1 MNNLL
6 TKLIDELKK
15 HNSIKIVSFD
25 IFDTVLFRMVK
36 KPTDVFEIA
45 AEKAIKKG
53 VLSYYMTPVIYK
65 NIRREA
71 EKQARKQKKDISG
84 HIEVNLKDIME
95 CLPDYIGDC
104 KEQMIEFELRAEEEL
119 CYINPDIQEVIDYL
133 VQKKKYKIIFISDM
147 YLSSKEIGSILIKN
161 KFSTKI
167 IDKFYISGEIGKNK
181 TTGTMYD
188 YVLDDLRINAEDII
202 HIGDNV
208 ISDVVNAES
217 IGINTIYYDVISKN
231 CTEIQM
237 EQIKYGTLMPE
248 LYSLRK
254 FVSEKAEYL
263 DKEKQ
268 QWFRTG
274 AMVLGPLM
282 SGMAEWV
289 LDTAKK
295 EGISNIY
302 PLMREGMLI
311 TKLLTQAAGY
321 REENYHIEPMYIS
334 RKSVCIPSIIKF
346 DELEYERLTM
356 SLKRNGEV
364 KNLLELLEIK
374 AEDSISDLIE
384 VTIAELRKDKIKE
397 KRLKEYIFSEEVQ
410 KQMEQSIREKR
421 KSIRGY
427 LDQLGINQR
436 FITVDVGF
444 NGTIQEGLEKTIFAE
459 KTKYER
465 NIHLVMFGTYKCMEK
480 IFDNIDIRGYVGCCG
495 ENDDIVSEV
504 AQRPYLL
511 EQFMMCECGTT
522 MYYLE
527 KDGEY
532 VPALEKIT
540 KIGQQQY
547 EKISYIQEGIL
558 QFQKY
563 YLDLKKKKHNIIK
576 RSADS
581 VRESAKIFTRLQ
593 TMPALKEAKAFG
605 KLLYDENYGVNS
617 IIEFSDEESIT
628 EVKNMGAEKW
638 LKNIVPGQKPWVE
651 SIVVQAQQEY
661 YVDKALAEMTSDYEK
676 SILGIVK
683 KVFINRP
690 KSVIIAGAGE
700 AGRMLQKYLEL
711 YGMQIEAFTD
721 SNTKLQGNF
730 VDNIPVKS
738 LKDDFESSHFVIA
751 SFAFAEEIENQIREI
766 KGNGVTIY
774 SINI

>member
-1 MNNLL
+1 M
-6 TKLIDELKK
+6 
-15 HNSIKIVSFD
+15 
-25 IFDTVLFRMVK
+25 
-36 KPTDVFEIA
+36 
-45 AEKAIKKG
+45 
-53 VLSYYMTPVIYK
+53 
-65 NIRREA
+65 
-71 EKQARKQKKDISG
+71 
-84 HIEVNLKDIME
+84 
-95 CLPDYIGDC
+95 
-104 KEQMIEFELRAEEEL
+104 
-119 CYINPDIQEVIDYL
+119 
-133 VQKKKYKIIFISDM
+133 
-147 YLSSKEIGSILIKN
+147 
-161 KFSTKI
+161 
-167 IDKFYISGEIGKNK
+167 
-181 TTGTMYD
+181 
-188 YVLDDLRINAEDII
+188 
-202 HIGDNV
+202 
-208 ISDVVNAES
+208 
-217 IGINTIYYDVISKN
+217 
-231 CTEIQM
+231 
-237 EQIKYGTLMPE
+237 
-248 LYSLRK
+248 
-254 FVSEKAEYL
+254 
-263 DKEKQ
+263 
-268 QWFRTG
+268 
-274 AMVLGPLM
+274 
-282 SGMAEWV
+282 
-289 LDTAKK
+289 
-295 EGISNIY
+295 
-302 PLMREGMLI
+302 
-311 TKLLTQAAGY
+311 TQAAGY
-321 REENYHIEPMYIS
+321 REEKYHIEPMYIS

-356 SLKRNGEV
+356 SLKRNGDV

-374 AEDSISDLIE
+374 TEDSISDLLE

-410 KQMEQSIREKR
+410 KQMEQSIKEKR
-421 KSIRGY
+421 KSMRGY

-563 YLDLKKKKHNIIK
+563 YLDLKKKKHNAIK

-638 LKNIVPGQKPWVE
+638 LQNIVPGQKPWVE

-661 YVDKALAEMTSDYEK
+661 YVDKALTEMTSDYEK

-690 KSVIIAGAGE
+690 ERVIIAGAGE

-766 KGNGVTIY
+766 KGNNVMVY
-774 SINI
+774 SVNT